1 MLELLKATNGGKNC
15 LARRNRKRKDN
26 DDFIKEILPLQP
38 PRRPSKK
45 RESQSLLNRHPFP
58 GEKMFSFTTNTMKSI
73 PSATADVVPS
83 GRGKGDTIG

>member
-1 MLELLKATNGGKNC
+1 MVEPLKAKNGGKNC

-45 RESQSLLNRHPFP
+45 RQSQPILNRHRFP
-58 GEKMFSFTTNTMKSI
+58 GKRLRILLYHEYYAVHSFS
-73 PSATADVVPS
+73 S
-83 GRGKGDTIG
+83 GGCGFIRKGQS